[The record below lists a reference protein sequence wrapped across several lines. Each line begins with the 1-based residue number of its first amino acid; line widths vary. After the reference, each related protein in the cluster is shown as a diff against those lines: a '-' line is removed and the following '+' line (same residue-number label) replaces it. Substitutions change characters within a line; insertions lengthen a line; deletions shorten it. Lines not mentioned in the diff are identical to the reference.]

1 MDDLIVDG
9 KKLHADYVD
18 AINSNDTDKVMALL
32 SEDIVFQV
40 AGEPELVGAAA
51 VSEWAASF
59 FEAFEAHYTKNQLA
73 FEASGD
79 LAFDRYTYT
88 ARLVGREDGAVL
100 SEHGKGTGIFRRGD
114 DGRWL
119 LIVDSWSP
127 DEPAK

>member
-18 AINSNDTDKVMALL
+18 AINSNDADKVMALL

-40 AGEPELVGAAA
+40 AGEPELAGTAA

-59 FEAFEAHYTKNQLA
+59 FEAFEAHYTKDQLA
-73 FEASGD
+73 FEASGN

-100 SEHGKGTGIFRRGD
+100 AEHGKGTGIFRRGD
-114 DGRWL
+114 HGRWL

>member
-40 AGEPELVGAAA
+40 AGEPELVGAEAI
-51 VSEWAASF
+51 SEWAESF
-59 FEAFEAHYTKNQLA
+59 FEAFEAHYTKDQLA
-73 FEASGD
+73 FEASGN

-100 SEHGKGTGIFRRGD
+100 AEHGKGTGIFRRGD

>member
-1 MDDLIVDG
+1 MDDLIADG
-9 KKLHADYVD
+9 KKFHAAYVD
-18 AINSNDTDKVMALL
+18 AINSNDVDTLMALL
-32 SEDIVFQV
+32 SDDIVFQLS
-40 AGEPELVGAAA
+40 GEPELVGAGA

-59 FEAFEAHYTKNQLA
+59 FEAFEAHYSKNQLA
-73 FEASGD
+73 FESSGG

-114 DGRWL
+114 DGHWL

>member
-1 MDDLIVDG
+1 MNEATVNG
-9 KKLHADYVD
+9 HNLHADYVA
-18 AINSNDTDKVMALL
+18 AINSNDVDQVMALL

-40 AGEPELVGAAA
+40 AGEPEMVGAGA
-51 VSEWAASF
+51 VGEWAASF

-79 LAFDRYTYT
+79 LAFDRYTYA

-100 SEHGKGTGIFRRGD
+100 AEHGKGIGIFRRD
-114 DGRWL
+114 DNGRWL